1 MSKRYT
7 IVLADRSTGT
17 VRRVT
22 IRLRPFALAT
32 VAVLAFPVLVGLG
45 LRLSATREVNHLRST
60 NTTLEQENASYREA
74 TGALT
79 TQIESLQSAI
89 NELGLRSRFDPATAR
104 AMDKLPSAVK
114 NRAEGGTSVAGASA
128 MLTPDFSSAAAS
140 SLDQTFTMLRNVLG
154 SLEGHL
160 SIVRRNV
167 EKRESLMNAT
177 PSVWP
182 VHGWL
187 SAGYGMRADPF
198 TGDRDFHPGLDI
210 SAERGTPVRA
220 TAAGKVQLAAPS
232 GDYGNLVIIDHGY
245 GLVTR
250 YGHLS
255 RFAVWPGRDVKRGD
269 LIGFVG
275 ATGRATGPHLHYEI
289 LANGKLMNPLQLL
302 TGRFSL
308 ELPNRRAGVTGRAG
322 PTSYLC
328 VRITG
333 LPSVIS
339 PHAGYSPRE
348 SHRDPKRARIEAA
361 ASARRR
367 GQPARAV
374 ADALV

>member
-7 IVLADRSTGT
+7 IVLADRQTGT

-22 IRLRPFALAT
+22 IRLRPFALAFF
-32 VAVLAFPVLVGLG
+32 AVLAFPVLVGVG
-45 LRLSATREVNHLRST
+45 LRVSATTEVNHLRVS
-60 NTTLEQENASYREA
+60 NSTLEQENASYREA

-89 NELGLRSRFDPATAR
+89 SELGLRSRVDPMSAR
-104 AMDKLPSAVK
+104 AMEKLPSAVK

-128 MLTPDFSSAAAS
+128 MLTPTFTEASTS

-177 PSVWP
+177 PSIWP

-187 SAGYGMRADPF
+187 SAGYGMRSDPF

-210 SAERGTPVRA
+210 SAERGTAVRA
-220 TAAGKVQLAAPS
+220 TAAGRVELAAPS
-232 GDYGNLVIIDHGY
+232 GDYGNLVVVDHGY
-245 GLVTR
+245 GIVTR

-255 RFAVWPGRDVKRGD
+255 KFAVWQGRDVKRGD
-269 LIGFVG
+269 ILGYVG
-275 ATGRATGPHLHYEI
+275 ATGRATGPHLHYEV
-289 LANGKLMNPLQLL
+289 LANGQLMNPLRLL
-302 TGRFSL
+302 TGK
-308 ELPNRRAGVTGRAG
+308 
-322 PTSYLC
+322 
-328 VRITG
+328 
-333 LPSVIS
+333 S
-339 PHAGYSPRE
+339 PQE
-348 SHRDPKRARIEAA
+348 
-361 ASARRR
+361 
-367 GQPARAV
+367 
-374 ADALV
+374 

>member
-1 MSKRYT
+1 MPKRYT
-7 IVLADRSTGT
+7 IVLADRQTGT
-17 VRRVT
+17 VRRFT
-22 IRLRPFALAT
+22 IRLRPFALAF

-45 LRLSATREVNHLRST
+45 LRLSATNEVNHLRASNST
-60 NTTLEQENASYREA
+60 LVQENTSYREA

-89 NELGLRSRFDPATAR
+89 NELGLRARLDPVSAR
-104 AMDKLPSAVK
+104 AMEKLPSVVK

-128 MLTPDFSSAAAS
+128 MLTPEFNAASVS

-177 PSVWP
+177 PSIWP

-210 SAERGTPVRA
+210 SADRGTPIFA
-220 TAAGKVQLAAPS
+220 TAAGKVELAAPS
-232 GDYGNLVIIDHGY
+232 GDYGNLVVVDHGY

-255 RFAVWPGRDVKRGD
+255 KFAVWQGRDG
-269 LIGFVG
+269 
-275 ATGRATGPHLHYEI
+275 
-289 LANGKLMNPLQLL
+289 Q
-302 TGRFSL
+302 
-308 ELPNRRAGVTGRAG
+308 
-322 PTSYLC
+322 
-328 VRITG
+328 
-333 LPSVIS
+333 
-339 PHAGYSPRE
+339 
-348 SHRDPKRARIEAA
+348 
-361 ASARRR
+361 ARRR
-367 GQPARAV
+367 HRLRRLRPAARQVRISTTKCSPTAS
-374 ADALV
+374 

>member
-7 IVLADRSTGT
+7 IVLADRQTGT

-22 IRLRPFALAT
+22 IRLRPFALAFG
-32 VAVLAFPVLVGLG
+32 AVLLFPVLVGLG
-45 LRLSATREVNHLRST
+45 LRVSATTEVNHLRVSNST
-60 NTTLEQENASYREA
+60 LLQENSSYREA

-79 TQIESLQSAI
+79 AQIESLQSAI
-89 NELGLRSRFDPATAR
+89 NELGLRSRLDPVSAR
-104 AMDKLPSAVK
+104 AMEKLPPAVK

-128 MLTPDFSSAAAS
+128 MLTPPTYTAAAAS

-154 SLEGHL
+154 SLESHL

-177 PSVWP
+177 PSIWP

-187 SAGYGMRADPF
+187 SASYGMRSDPF

-210 SAERGTPVRA
+210 SADRGTAVRA
-220 TAAGKVQLAAPS
+220 TAAGKVELAAPS
-232 GDYGNLVIIDHGY
+232 GDYGNLVVVDHGY
-245 GLVTR
+245 GIVTR

-255 RFAVWPGRDVKRGD
+255 RFAVWQGRDVKRGD
-269 LIGFVG
+269 IIGYVG

-302 TGRFSL
+302 TGKPL
-308 ELPNRRAGVTGRAG
+308 
-322 PTSYLC
+322 
-328 VRITG
+328 
-333 LPSVIS
+333 
-339 PHAGYSPRE
+339 
-348 SHRDPKRARIEAA
+348 RD
-361 ASARRR
+361 
-367 GQPARAV
+367 
-374 ADALV
+374 